1 MNPTWQLML
10 VLIISLE
17 ISFTHRLIANLSLIA
32 IAAIILLRQ
41 HLRLKTYLRLLL
53 LPAIPA
59 GALAVTIGFF
69 SPEHNWWFAY
79 VIASRI
85 YAYVFLGATV
95 TVTTTPL
102 KLARSLEQNAHLSA
116 KYAYGVLA
124 AVNLAPRTISAIKTI
139 RASARMRGIQLHFY
153 SPTLY
158 FKAILLA
165 LRWSD
170 QLVLAM
176 ESHGFV
182 EDQSRT
188 VAEPILVSISDWL
201 IVIMSIVV
209 LQVILI
215 AFP

>member
-1 MNPTWQLML
+1 MNPSWQLLL

-17 ISFTHRLIANLSLIA
+17 ISFTHRLVANLILIVV
-32 IAAIILLRQ
+32 AAIVLLRY
-41 HLRLKTYLRLLL
+41 HLQFKTYFRLLL
-53 LPAIPA
+53 IPAIPA
-59 GALAVTIGFF
+59 TALAVTIGFF
-69 SPEHNWWFAY
+69 SPAHDWWFAA

-102 KLARSLEQNAHLSA
+102 KLARSLEQNAHLNA

-153 SPTLY
+153 SPILY

-182 EDQSRT
+182 ENQSRT
-188 VAEPILVSISDWL
+188 VAEPILTSISDWL
-201 IVIMSIVV
+201 IVVMSIVI
-209 LQVILI
+209 LQVLLI

>member
-1 MNPTWQLML
+1 MNPSWQLFL

-17 ISFTHRLIANLSLIA
+17 ISFTHRLIANLVLIV
-32 IAAIILLRQ
+32 IAAIILILQ
-41 HLRLKTYLRLLL
+41 RLHWRTYLRLLF

-59 GALAVTIGFF
+59 AALAVTIGCF
-69 SPEHNWWFAY
+69 SPGHDWWFAA
-79 VIASRI
+79 VLASRV

-124 AVNLAPRTISAIKTI
+124 AVNLTPRTISAIKTI
-139 RASARMRGIQLHFY
+139 RASARMRGIELHFY

-158 FKAILLA
+158 FKAILQA

-182 EDQSRT
+182 ENQSRT
-188 VAEPILVSISDWL
+188 VAEPILVSVSDWL
-201 IVIMSIVV
+201 IVVGAIIC

>member
-1 MNPTWQLML
+1 MNPSWQLFL

-17 ISFTHRLIANLSLIA
+17 ISFTHRLIANLVLIA
-32 IAAIILLRQ
+32 VAAVILLCQ
-41 HLRLKTYLRLLL
+41 RLHFKTYLRLLF

-59 GALAVTIGFF
+59 AALAVTIGCF
-69 SPEHNWWFAY
+69 SPGHDWWFAA
-79 VIASRI
+79 VLASRV

-95 TVTTTPL
+95 TVMTTPL
-102 KLARSLEQNAHLSA
+102 KLARSLEQNAHLGA

-124 AVNLAPRTISAIKTI
+124 AVNLAPRTIAAIKTI

-182 EDQSRT
+182 EDQDRT
-188 VAEPILVSISDWL
+188 VAEPSLVSVSDWL
-201 IVIMSIVV
+201 IVVASIVV
-209 LQVILI
+209 LQALLI

>member
-1 MNPTWQLML
+1 MNPTWHLFL

-17 ISFTHRLIANLSLIA
+17 ISFTHKLIANLVLIGVGAVILA
-32 IAAIILLRQ
+32 IQKLRFKT
-41 HLRLKTYLRLLL
+41 HLRLLFV
-53 LPAIPA
+53 PAIPA
-59 GALAVTIGFF
+59 AALAVTIGCF
-69 SPEHNWWFAY
+69 SPGHNWWFAS
-79 VIASRI
+79 VLASRI

-95 TVTTTPL
+95 TVSTTPL
-102 KLARSLEQNAHLSA
+102 KLARSLEQNAHLGS

-124 AVNLAPRTISAIKTI
+124 AVNLAPRTIAAIKTI

-170 QLVLAM
+170 QMVLAM

-182 EDQSRT
+182 ENQDRT
-188 VAEPILVSISDWL
+188 VAEPILVSVSDWL
-201 IVIMSIVV
+201 VFTVAIVI
-209 LQVILI
+209 LQILLI